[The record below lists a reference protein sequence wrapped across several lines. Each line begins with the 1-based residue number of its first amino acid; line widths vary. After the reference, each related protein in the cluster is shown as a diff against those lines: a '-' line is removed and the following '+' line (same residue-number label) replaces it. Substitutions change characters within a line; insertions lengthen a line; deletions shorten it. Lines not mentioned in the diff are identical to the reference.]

1 MGVLEGRKRRIVVGI
16 DLTPESEELLRWADR
31 QAEAEDAVL
40 RAVTAFPGVGPVA
53 GEVNIPE
60 AETATQRVLE
70 ETVASALS
78 PERARLVEIRVSTG
92 HPAETILD
100 QARGADLVVV
110 GPRGRGGISEL
121 LLGSVTERV
130 VSHASC
136 PVVVVHP
143 LRHAPSGQ
151 IVVGLD
157 GSDCSRGALDWAL
170 RQAELTDARIHAV
183 AAFDPEQPYGL
194 PPIGASA
201 ESRQS
206 WVEELLPVE
215 LEKLSP
221 EQSARVSHQV
231 SPGNPAAVL
240 LAACE
245 GADLVVV
252 GNHGAGTAVSRLLGS
267 VSQKVVRHAQVP
279 VVVVHDHDLPRAS

>member
-1 MGVLEGRKRRIVVGI
+1 MGVLEGRNRRVVVGI

-31 QAEAEDAVL
+31 QAEAENAVL
-40 RAVTAFPGVGPVA
+40 RAVTAFPGVGPVG

-60 AETATQRVLE
+60 AETATRRVLE
-70 ETVASALS
+70 QTVASALS
-78 PERARLVEIRVSTG
+78 PERARLVEIRVSTR

-110 GPRGRGGISEL
+110 GPHGRGGITDL

-136 PVVVVHP
+136 PVVVVRQ
-143 LRHAPSGQ
+143 LDHAPSGQ

-157 GSDCSRGALDWAL
+157 GSDCSRAALDWAM
-170 RQAELTDARIHAV
+170 RQAELTDAKISVV
-183 AAFDPEQPYGL
+183 AAFDPQQPYGL
-194 PPIGASA
+194 PPIGAST
-201 ESRQS
+201 ESRRS

-221 EQSARVSHQV
+221 EQSARISHHVSA
-231 SPGNPAAVL
+231 GNPAAVL

-267 VSQKVVRHAQVP
+267 VSQKVARHAHVP